1 MRVLLKLSGEFLAGV
16 SGKGFDEK
24 ILNRITDEIIEIHQ
38 AGVEL
43 AIVIGGGNLF
53 RGIGSQ
59 SVGID
64 QPTGDNIGMLATIQ
78 NALMLSGVIR
88 NKGHRSRVFSIIQ
101 MPYVCEFYTPSLA
114 KLALQ
119 KGNICFFAGGVGN
132 PYFTTDT
139 AGVLRAIETD
149 CNVLVKG
156 TNVEGVY
163 DKDPREFADAKL
175 YKTLTYSQALSEN
188 LRIMDAT
195 AFALAK
201 ENQKKIVVFD
211 VSKKGNLKKVILEQ
225 SVGTVVTDFRS

>member
-1 MRVLLKLSGEFLAGV
+1 MRVLLKLSGEFLAGS

-24 ILNRITDEIIEIHQ
+24 VLNRITDEIIEIHQ

-53 RGIGSQ
+53 RGIGSKG
-59 SVGID
+59 VGID

-88 NKGHRSRVFSIIQ
+88 NKGYKSRVFSIIQ
-101 MPYVCEFYTPSLA
+101 MPYVCESYNPSLA
-114 KLALQ
+114 KLALE

-139 AGVLRAIETD
+139 AGVLRAIETE
-149 CNVLVKG
+149 CSVLVKG

-163 DKDPREFADAKL
+163 DKDPRDFADAKL
-175 YKTLTYSQALSEN
+175 YKTLTYAKALQEN
-188 LRIMDAT
+188 LRIMDGT

-211 VSKKGNLKKVILEQ
+211 VSKEGNLKKVILER
-225 SVGTVVTDFRS
+225 SVGTVVTD

>member
-1 MRVLLKLSGEFLAGV
+1 MRVLLKLSGEFLAGA
-16 SGKGFDEK
+16 SSKGFDES
-24 ILNRITDEIIEIHQ
+24 ILNQITDEIIEIHQ

-53 RGIGSQ
+53 RGIGSK

-88 NKGHRSRVFSIIQ
+88 NKGYKSRVFSIIQ
-101 MPYVCEFYTPSLA
+101 MPYVCESYNPSLA
-114 KLALQ
+114 KLALG

-139 AGVLRAIETD
+139 AGVLRAIETE
-149 CNVLVKG
+149 CQVLLKG
-156 TNVEGVY
+156 TNVAGVY
-163 DKDPREFADAKL
+163 NKDPREFADAKL
-175 YKTLTYSQALSEN
+175 YKCLSYGQALQEN

-195 AFALAK
+195 AFALAQ

-211 VSKKGNLKKVILEQ
+211 ITQKGNLRKAVLEQ
-225 SVGTVVTDFRS
+225 SIGTVVTD